1 MILLCGI
8 WRGSWRPIASVGCFT
23 AACVMTDREKLPI
36 GEYLLVSVND
46 ELLPATI
53 YDDGTGTQEITG
65 GSVTLT
71 AEGMAQFA
79 TQRQMRVRRQT
90 IVEVDSAAG
99 AYTASDSV
107 VVVRLT
113 DRDTLPLTRAADT
126 LVAQIGPFTFRYR
139 RKPD

>member
-1 MILLCGI
+1 MIALCGR
-8 WRGSWRPIASVGCFT
+8 WRGSWRALASVGFFT
-23 AACVMTDREKLPI
+23 AACVLTDGEEPAI
-36 GEYLLVSVND
+36 GEYVLVSVNG
-46 ELLPATI
+46 EPLPATI
-53 YDDGTGTQEITG
+53 YDDGTGTQEIAG

-79 TQRQMRVRRQT
+79 TQRQRRVWGRT

-99 AYTASDSV
+99 AYSASDNA

-113 DRDTLPLTRAADT
+113 DRDTLALTRAADT
-126 LVAQIGPFTFRYR
+126 LVAQIGTLTFRYR